1 MKDFLRRNGIWLL
14 VIALLLS
21 ILIVVS
27 SAFMGGNADPLSNLV
42 TTITTPVRNGAAAVG
57 DFFQGVSRYVFHYG
71 EMEQQIS
78 DCWTCGSGGG
88 TLSLSPPRSPPG
100 PTTTGAPPSP

>member
-21 ILIVVS
+21 ILIGVS

-57 DFFQGVSRYVFHYG
+57 DFFQKPNRTAARQMQEASRA
-71 EMEQQIS
+71 MEKL
-78 DCWTCGSGGG
+78 T
-88 TLSLSPPRSPPG
+88 RRR
-100 PTTTGAPPSP
+100 